1 VADALAEERHAFSLE
16 QPAYQR
22 AERGAQDKAPA
33 FVRGVASECWPL
45 PTGAARGLLASA
57 ITIPRAPLGA
67 GVRSAFVSSQ
77 RRALEAAFVGA
88 AVASAERRV
97 LRVDEPENQRTVRA
111 LLRGQAPLQSIR
123 AVVLDGAE
131 RGQSI
136 VLVQGQ
142 SLSVGSSPDNA
153 LRLSDLTVSRYHVEL
168 TLRRGSVEVRDLDS
182 MNGTYVGEVRV
193 ERAFVRPGVVLAIG
207 ATRLKLD
214 EQPAPAGAGDASS
227 EGDGFAELPWLIAK
241 SPAMRKVAHTIARL
255 ARSNVS
261 VLLHGETGTGKEV
274 LARALHALSER
285 RDGPFEVVDCGSMA
299 PSLIASELF
308 GHERGAFT
316 GAQGERPGAFERAH
330 GGTVFLDEIGE
341 LPLDLQ
347 PMLLG
352 VLERRRFK
360 RVGGSKERSVDVRIV
375 SATHR
380 DLRNAT
386 NVGTFRD
393 DLYFRL
399 AVARVVIPPLR
410 ERPEDIEPLVRRFAE
425 QLSGAPNAQPFD
437 RATLNALEAHPW
449 SGNVRELRNVVE
461 SAVALGSLELDAEA
475 RAGAHAPRDASGAP
489 GQDTADAL
497 LHLPYREARAHAIA
511 AFERAYLGKLTELCG
526 QNASEAARRA
536 HMDRPY
542 LLSLL
547 RKHGLR

>member
-1 VADALAEERHAFSLE
+1 VHH
-16 QPAYQR
+16 
-22 AERGAQDKAPA
+22 
-33 FVRGVASECWPL
+33 VVASQL
-45 PTGAARGLLASA
+45 ARLQAALSSLGDGHSQKRGM
-57 ITIPRAPLGA
+57 
-67 GVRSAFVSSQ
+67 
-77 RRALEAAFVGA
+77 
-88 AVASAERRV
+88 
-97 LRVDEPENQRTVRA
+97 RVDIHDDEKTVRA
-111 LLRGQAPLQSIR
+111 LLRGQLPLHPIS
-123 AVVLDGAE
+123 ALVLDGMD
-131 RGQSI
+131 RGQN
-136 VLVQGQ
+136 VLLLPGQ
-142 SLSVGSSPDNA
+142 SVSVGSSPDNA
-153 LRLSDLTVSRYHVEL
+153 LRLNDMTVSRYHVEL
-168 TLRRGSVEVRDLDS
+168 TLRRGAIEVRDLDS
-182 MNGTYVGEVRV
+182 MNGTYIGEVRI
-193 ERAFVRPGVVLAIG
+193 ERAFVRPGTTLSIGSTSVALNEHPESAAAAPSESRSDDLAL
-207 ATRLKLD
+207 A
-214 EQPAPAGAGDASS
+214 EAPG
-227 EGDGFAELPWLIAK
+227 LIAR

-274 LARALHALSER
+274 LARTLHELSDR
-285 RDGPFEVVDCGSMA
+285 REQPFEVVDCGSMA
-299 PSLIASELF
+299 PTLIASELF
-308 GHERGAFT
+308 GHDRGAFT
-316 GAQGERPGAFERAH
+316 GAHAERPGAFERAH

-360 RVGGSKERSVDVRIV
+360 RVGGTKERSVDVRIV

-386 NVGTFRD
+386 NVGTFRA

-425 QLSGAPNAQPFD
+425 QLSGTPNAQPFD
-437 RATLNALEAHPW
+437 RATLSALEAHPW

-461 SAVALGSLELDAEA
+461 SAVALGSIELEASQG
-475 RAGAHAPRDASGAP
+475 RAAFAAT
-489 GQDTADAL
+489 QDGESFAGRLTADGAEPL
-497 LHLPYREARAHAIA
+497 LDLPYREARAHAIA
-511 AFERAYLGKLTELCG
+511 AFERTYLGRLTELCG

>member
-1 VADALAEERHAFSLE
+1 M
-16 QPAYQR
+16 Y
-22 AERGAQDKAPA
+22 
-33 FVRGVASECWPL
+33 
-45 PTGAARGLLASA
+45 AARGDFPARAASGSLVDA
-57 ITIPRAPLGA
+57 IGS
-67 GVRSAFVSSQ
+67 GDSQ
-77 RRALEAAFVGA
+77 KRALW
-88 AVASAERRV
+88 
-97 LRVDEPENQRTVRA
+97 VDMRDDEKTVRA
-111 LLRGQAPLQSIR
+111 LPRGQAPLLSVR
-123 AVVLDGAE
+123 ALVLDGSD
-131 RGQSI
+131 RGQQ
-136 VLVQGQ
+136 VELLPGQ
-142 SLSVGSSPDNA
+142 AVGVGSSPDNA
-153 LRLSDLTVSRYHVEL
+153 LRLSDMTVSRYHVEL
-168 TLRRGSVEVRDLDS
+168 TLRRGSIEVRDLDS
-182 MNGTYVGEVRV
+182 MNGTYIGDVRV
-193 ERAFVRPGVVLAIG
+193 ERAFVRPGTTLSVG
-207 ATRLKLD
+207 ATRVALSEPPERLP
-214 EQPAPAGAGDASS
+214 EPAS
-227 EGDGFAELPWLIAK
+227 EARSDPVALAEVPGLIAK
-241 SPAMRKVAHTIARL
+241 SPPMRKVAHTIARL

-274 LARALHALSER
+274 LARALHALSDR
-285 RDGPFEVVDCGSMA
+285 RDQPFEVVDCGSMA
-299 PSLIASELF
+299 PTLIASELF
-308 GHERGAFT
+308 GHDRGAFT
-316 GAQGERPGAFERAH
+316 GAHAERPGAFERAH

-386 NVGTFRD
+386 NVGTFRA

-437 RATLNALEAHPW
+437 RATLTALEAHPW

-461 SAVALGSLELDAEA
+461 SAVALGSLELETAQGRAYTGEQGEGGMAASPSSAE
-475 RAGAHAPRDASGAP
+475 GVTP
-489 GQDTADAL
+489 L
-497 LHLPYREARAHAIA
+497 LELPYREARAHAIA
-511 AFERAYLGKLTELCG
+511 AFERAYLGRLNDLCG

>member
-1 VADALAEERHAFSLE
+1 MRD
-16 QPAYQR
+16 
-22 AERGAQDKAPA
+22 
-33 FVRGVASECWPL
+33 
-45 PTGAARGLLASA
+45 
-57 ITIPRAPLGA
+57 
-67 GVRSAFVSSQ
+67 
-77 RRALEAAFVGA
+77 
-88 AVASAERRV
+88 
-97 LRVDEPENQRTVRA
+97 DEKTVRA
-111 LLRGQAPLQSIR
+111 LPRGQAPLRPVR
-123 AVVLDGAE
+123 ALVLDGAD
-131 RGQSI
+131 RGQS
-136 VLVQGQ
+136 VELASGQ
-142 SLSVGSSPDNA
+142 AVGVGSSPDNA
-153 LRLSDLTVSRYHVEL
+153 LRLNDMTVSRYHVEL
-168 TLRRGSVEVRDLDS
+168 TLRRGSIEVRDLDS
-182 MNGTYVGEVRV
+182 MNGTYIGDVRI
-193 ERAFVRPGVVLAIG
+193 ERAFVRPGTTLSIG
-207 ATRLKLD
+207 ATHVALS
-214 EQPAPAGAGDASS
+214 EQLEGASPTHSEPHADSDALAEAPG
-227 EGDGFAELPWLIAK
+227 LIAK

-274 LARALHALSER
+274 LARALHDLSDR
-285 RDGPFEVVDCGSMA
+285 RDQPFEVVDCGSMA
-299 PSLIASELF
+299 PTLIASELF
-308 GHERGAFT
+308 GHDRGAFT
-316 GAQGERPGAFERAH
+316 GANGERPGAFERAH

-386 NVGTFRD
+386 NVGTFRA

-425 QLSGAPNAQPFD
+425 QLSGVPNAQPFD
-437 RATLNALEAHPW
+437 RATLSALEAHPW

-461 SAVALGSLELDAEA
+461 SAVALGSLELDAAQGHSLHSETPSLEFA
-475 RAGAHAPRDASGAP
+475 ASFSNVERAEP
-489 GQDTADAL
+489 L
-497 LHLPYREARAHAIA
+497 LDLPYREARAHAIV
-511 AFERAYLGKLTELCG
+511 AFERAYLGRLTELCG

>member
-1 VADALAEERHAFSLE
+1 MHE
-16 QPAYQR
+16 
-22 AERGAQDKAPA
+22 
-33 FVRGVASECWPL
+33 
-45 PTGAARGLLASA
+45 
-57 ITIPRAPLGA
+57 
-67 GVRSAFVSSQ
+67 
-77 RRALEAAFVGA
+77 
-88 AVASAERRV
+88 
-97 LRVDEPENQRTVRA
+97 DERTVRA
-111 LLRGQAPLQSIR
+111 LLRGQAQLQSIR
-123 AVVLDGAE
+123 ALVLDGAE
-131 RGQSI
+131 RGQS
-136 VLVQGQ
+136 VELEQGQ
-142 SLSVGSSPDNA
+142 SVSVGSSPDNP
-153 LRLSDLTVSRYHVEL
+153 LRLSDMTVSRYHVEL
-168 TLRRGSVEVRDLDS
+168 TLRRGSIEVRDLDS
-182 MNGTYVGEVRV
+182 MNGTYIGEVRL
-193 ERAFVRPGVVLAIG
+193 ERAFVRPGTTLSLG
-207 ATRLKLD
+207 STRLLL
-214 EQPAPAGAGDASS
+214 EERAAPSERSEARPDA
-227 EGDGFAELPWLIAK
+227 DGVTEAPGLIAR
-241 SPAMRKVAHTIARL
+241 SPAMRKVVHTIGRL

-274 LARALHALSER
+274 LARALHELSER
-285 RDGPFEVVDCGSMA
+285 RDRPFEVVDCGSMA
-299 PSLIASELF
+299 PTLIASELF

-316 GAQGERPGAFERAH
+316 GAQGERAGAFERAH

-360 RVGGSKERSVDVRIV
+360 RVGGAKERSVDVRIV

-386 NVGTFRD
+386 NVGTFRA

-461 SAVALGSLELDAEA
+461 SAVALGSLDLEAAQPRAAHTLGDDA
-475 RAGAHAPRDASGAP
+475 GVRDAAAAESAP
-489 GQDTADAL
+489 L
-497 LHLPYREARAHAIA
+497 LDMPYREARAQAIA
-511 AFERAYLGKLTELCG
+511 SFERAYLSRLSEACG